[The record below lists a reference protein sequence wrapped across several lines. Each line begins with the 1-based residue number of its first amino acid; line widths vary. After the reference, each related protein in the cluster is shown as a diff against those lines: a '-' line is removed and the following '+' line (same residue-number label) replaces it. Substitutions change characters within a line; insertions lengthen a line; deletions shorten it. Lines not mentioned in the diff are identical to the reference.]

1 MYVLRASDEAPAEE
15 RLPTACVAGER
26 NERMNAER
34 KTVVVSGSSG
44 LIGSALVTRLAA
56 AGHHVMRLVR
66 RPALAGE
73 IRWDPSAGELPAAD
87 LDGVDAV
94 IHLAG
99 AGIGDKRW
107 TAARKAEIFESRTTS
122 TDLLARTLANLER
135 PPSVLLSG
143 SAVGIYGAR
152 GDEQLDES
160 ATTGNRLPRRP
171 LPGVG
176 GGDRTSVGS
185 GHRRRPSAQRDRA
198 QFRRRGVG
206 QATPALQVRARWAVR
221 LGPTSGRAG
230 SASTTRSGR
239 SSTSSRPGS
248 SVRSTSP
255 RRRR

>member
-1 MYVLRASDEAPAEE
+1 
-15 RLPTACVAGER
+15 
-26 NERMNAER
+26 MNTEQ

-73 IRWDPSAGELPAAD
+73 IRWDPAAGELPAAD
-87 LDGVDAV
+87 LEGVDAV

-107 TAARKAEIFESRTTS
+107 TAARKAEILESRTTS
-122 TDLLARTLANLER
+122 TGLLARTLATLDR

-160 ATTGNRLPRRP
+160 ATTGDGIPRRS

-176 GGDRTSVGS
+176 GGDGTG
-185 GHRRRPSAQRDRA
+185 RRRLASASLTCA
-198 QFRRRGVG
+198 PGWCS
-206 QATPALQVRARWAVR
+206 APTAVR
-221 LGPTSGRAG
+221 WPSSCPCSSSGSVDGSARAASGRAG

-239 SSTSSRPGS
+239 SSTCSRPDCS
-248 SVRSTSP
+248 ARSISPP
-255 RRRR
+255 RRR